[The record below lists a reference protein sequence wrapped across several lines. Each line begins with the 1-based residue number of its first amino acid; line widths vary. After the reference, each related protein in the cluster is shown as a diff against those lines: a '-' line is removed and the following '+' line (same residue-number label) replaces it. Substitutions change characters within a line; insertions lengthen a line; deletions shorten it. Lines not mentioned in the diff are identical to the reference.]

1 MQKIIVPTD
10 FSSLAR
16 QALHY
21 AIQLANHFDAEVH
34 LLHFYEV
41 RSRAGMLMSIRD
53 FMRKDAEE
61 NLAQEVA
68 AVKTQV
74 LPHAGLVARAAEG
87 SIVDGIIAYAG
98 GTNADM
104 IVMGTQGASGLREIF
119 LGTNAAGVLRKSK
132 FPVLVIPPDCAYRP
146 FRKVGL
152 AIDDEILLNADI
164 LRPLL
169 NIAEEYKA
177 SIDLLHV
184 DAPQGATK
192 VLDPGYKLAMEEALH
207 ESHRIANDNIHEGL
221 EELVEEH
228 KIDLLGMIR
237 RQRSF
242 LERLFQGSRTRR
254 EAFDSEVPLL
264 ILPEL
269 D

>member
-10 FSSLAR
+10 FSTLAR

-41 RSRAGMLMSIRD
+41 RSRAGMLMNIRD
-53 FMRKDAEE
+53 FMRRDAED

-68 AVKTQV
+68 AVKTRM
-74 LPHAGLVARAAEG
+74 LPHAGLVARAVEG
-87 SIVDGIIAYAG
+87 PTVDSIIAYAG
-98 GTNADM
+98 SVKADM

-132 FPVLVIPPDCAYRP
+132 FPVLVIPRDCEYHP

-152 AIDDEILLNADI
+152 AIDDEILLHADI
-164 LRPLL
+164 LQPLL
-169 NIAEEYKA
+169 NIAKEYKA
-177 SIDLLHV
+177 PIDLLHV

-192 VLDPGYKLAMEEALH
+192 VLDPGYELAMEGTLH
-207 ESHRIANDNIHEGL
+207 QSHRIANDNIHAGL
-221 EELVEEH
+221 KELVEEH

-242 LERLFQGSRTRR
+242 IERLFQGSRTRR